1 MYCTLIKKINVN
13 TTQTLKTITNNKSN
27 NLYSVGGA
35 NGFLQVINVDVT
47 RPKNSEIKGPIKDPS
62 QLNFSNTFNF
72 YNNDITL
79 ITWNDSYNKLTTC
92 DKSNRI
98 VIWFNRKGCW
108 TVESINQ
115 REVSNVSAIKWSKQG
130 KYICI
135 LYEDGTCIVG
145 NVEGQRMWGKVIKEG
160 IYDLEWSP
168 TGINILIACMR
179 SNVLIVGRNGD
190 FLGELEVNIDFIEN
204 KITTIEWWINFLSE
218 EQNESQ
224 PKHLLL
230 AYESGDVALY
240 DDANDKDPIETNTL
254 LSSITKAEWTL
265 YGNSFA
271 ICGKFKKDN
280 RYGVAFYSTDIKTVL
295 SVIKCPEQ
303 CVSFCLSNDATK
315 VGMLVSNGIFFGLI
329 KPKYKW
335 CYFCDTLVYSYIN
348 EDNHHVINFWNVK
361 DNKHNYKYANS
372 LIEMTAKSPFCIIAT
387 KEDEK
392 IYMLTIYDC
401 LGVALI
407 SKKIKIFPMF
417 ISLSDFHIC
426 VADRNYVYVWKYR
439 SKNEKENKR
448 RINTHSMTYSD
459 IKILNDDDM
468 FEAIFFIDDIMR
480 KESIMSFDGNSI
492 TKDPILAMCIS
503 NSFIMITRASGSGAK
518 IDCDSLRSFTV
529 FHFDSRLVKIGIS
542 PNEKFLWGINDGDF
556 VKVYD
561 ISKKVI
567 EKALIERK
575 DTWSVLWSS
584 IENDKEERFCFLEKN
599 KLNIVSNFSI
609 EETIVC
615 NSYLCEYGDMVI
627 TVAKMEKLMYKPWDM
642 ELTPEMIIE
651 RIETK
656 VLRDLKEKMGKN
668 LSSSEIYKFVND
680 HPNKK
685 MWEMLSTYSLNN
697 MDFELAEKAMMQ
709 TGDYAGLDFV
719 KKVKEMGDE
728 NMKKA
733 EVAQYLKSYEEA
745 EKIYKDEKREDK
757 NVEMNMKLGKW
768 DKVVDILEEKK
779 EEEEINTN
787 DVKKEEIEKNDVKN
801 EEEKTEEDKKEEEKK
816 EEKKEE
822 DKKEEEKKEEKKE
835 EEKKSKKSS
844 TIKGSS
850 NKTSTIKESTLV
862 EMNPNNEEKKE
873 NEDKKEEEKKKDK
886 KEEEH
891 KDENNN
897 KVEDDKKSKMSK
909 KSKKSKNSTG
919 TKKSKK
925 SSISKNTA
933 KKEIAPN
940 EEEKVNKEKT
950 KTINEGEQKEENST
964 DNNKEEDTQNPIQKK
979 ETKVGDKQTLNKSV
993 NNNLNEST
1001 TSKKENNN
1009 PNKSVN
1015 KSLNK
1020 SINKSLTKSVNK
1032 SIHKT
1037 PKNKS
1042 LHKSINK
1049 SNIEQSIAHDNNE
1062 SLSQNQ
1068 EEENEEGEEEENEE
1082 GEECE
1087 NEENEDEENEEG
1099 ENEESEKNDVVLD
1112 DNLKQSYNNLAEQ
1125 LIESKSYDK
1134 AEKLLLK
1141 TNNVSS
1147 LTKLYFTSEQYDKA
1161 TPLIEKTTDIPT
1173 LSYMASQ
1180 FETYGLFDESV
1191 KCYLKVNDIN
1201 KAIDI
1206 CINMNKWELFDQ
1218 IATTYDI
1225 FSNDEIVAEY
1235 AKKLTAKN
1243 LKMELVDFYIKTHRH
1258 YFAYKTLLDIANDL
1272 WRMKCSPLHIKKI
1285 YVFAALEMER
1295 YNIKQYTS
1303 LSSSSQTSSND
1314 SSKDDNVEKNLNV
1327 DNLSSFQIS
1336 NATQYQYNPNSTNIS
1351 SNLHYTLTHKILN
1364 NIWKGAEAFHF
1375 YMLCQAQLYKK
1386 EYKKAAKTSLRLVL
1400 YEKELKSENVY
1411 ALIALCAGLSQ
1422 NLRIMSKAVSIIEN
1436 ENKRRYKGLGER
1448 LFANK
1453 EIVNKDEVYYKCP
1466 NEKCDGEISE
1476 YDIYCR
1482 KCGMNFDGCVISGES
1497 IITKNYFKCK
1507 RCRHKSL
1514 KIEAIRK
1521 SIRNCPM
1528 CHVSLLPH

>member
-47 RPKNSEIKGPIKDPS
+47 RPKNSEIKGPIKDPY
-62 QLNFSNTFNF
+62 QLNFSNTLNF

-79 ITWNDSYNKLTTC
+79 ITWNDAYNKLTTC

-98 VIWFNRKGCW
+98 VIWFNRQGCW

-115 REVSNVSAIKWSKQG
+115 RDVSNVTAIKWSKQG
-130 KYICI
+130 KYICF

-168 TGINILIACMR
+168 TGINILIACVR

-204 KITTIEWWINFLSE
+204 KITTIEWWINFLSD

-230 AYESGDVALY
+230 AYESGDIALY
-240 DDANDKDPIETNTL
+240 DDANDKDPLETNTL
-254 LSSITKAEWTL
+254 MSSIIKAEWTL

-271 ICGKFKKDN
+271 ICGRFKKDN

-295 SVIKCPEQ
+295 SLIKCPDQ
-303 CVSFCLSNDATK
+303 CFSFCLSNDATK

-361 DNKHNYKYANS
+361 DNKHNFKYANG

-392 IYMLTIYDC
+392 NYMVTIYDC

-426 VADRNYVYVWKYR
+426 VADRNFVYVWKYR
-439 SKNEKENKR
+439 SKTEKENKR
-448 RINTHSMTYSD
+448 RVNTHSMAYSD
-459 IKILNDDDM
+459 IKILNNDDM
-468 FEAIFFIDDIMR
+468 FETIFFIDDITR
-480 KESIMSFDGNSI
+480 VMSFDDNSI

-503 NSFIMITRASGSGAK
+503 NSFIMITRASGSGVK
-518 IDCDSLRSFTV
+518 IDCDSLRSCTV
-529 FHFDSRLVKIGIS
+529 FHFDNRLVKIGIS
-542 PNEKFLWGINDGDF
+542 PNEKFLWGINDGDY
-556 VKVYD
+556 VRVYD
-561 ISKKVI
+561 ISKKTI

-584 IENDKEERFCFLEKN
+584 IENASDDKEDAHLRFCFLEKN

-609 EETIVC
+609 EETLVC

-787 DVKKEEIEKNDVKN
+787 DVKKEEKK
-801 EEEKTEEDKKEEEKK
+801 EEEKEEEKK

-822 DKKEEEKKEEKKE
+822 ITDEKNEDEKKEEQTDEKK

-844 TIKGSS
+844 SIKVTS

-862 EMNPNNEEKKE
+862 EMNPNNEEKKQE
-873 NEDKKEEEKKKDK
+873 NEDKKEEENNDKNNDK
-886 KEEEH
+886 KE
-891 KDENNN
+891 DENKDKTNN
-897 KVEDDKKSKMSK
+897 KEEDDKKSKMSK
-909 KSKKSKNSTG
+909 KSKKSKKSTG

-925 SSISKNTA
+925 SSISKSID
-933 KKEIAPN
+933 KKELPPN
-940 EEEKVNKEKT
+940 EEEKENTKAIKE
-950 KTINEGEQKEENST
+950 GDQKEENST
-964 DNNKEEDTQNPIQKK
+964 DNNKEEDTNNLIQKK
-979 ETKVGDKQTLNKSV
+979 ETKAEDKKILNKSV
-993 NNNLNEST
+993 NKSLNEST

-1009 PNKSVN
+1009 PNKSI
-1015 KSLNK
+1015 NK
-1020 SINKSLTKSVNK
+1020 SINKSPSKSVNK
-1032 SIHKT
+1032 SIHKST

-1049 SNIEQSIAHDNNE
+1049 SNIEQSIAQDNNE
-1062 SLSQNQ
+1062 SLSPNE
-1068 EEENEEGEEEENEE
+1068 EEENEDSENEDEENEEAEKEEGEEEENEE
-1082 GEECE
+1082 
-1087 NEENEDEENEEG
+1087 
-1099 ENEESEKNDVVLD
+1099 SEKNDIVLD
-1112 DNLKQSYNNLAEQ
+1112 DNLKQSYNNLADQ

-1141 TNNVSS
+1141 TNNVPT

-1218 IATTYDI
+1218 IASTYDI

-1235 AKKLTAKN
+1235 AKKLISKN
-1243 LKMELVDFYIKTHRH
+1243 LRMELVDFYIKTHRH

-1272 WRMKCSPLHIKKI
+1272 WKMKCSPLHIKKI

-1303 LSSSSQTSSND
+1303 LSSSQTSSND

-1327 DNLSSFQIS
+1327 DNISSFQVS
-1336 NATQYQYNPNSTNIS
+1336 NVTQYQYNPNSAIEIS

-1364 NIWKGAEAFHF
+1364 NVWKGAEAFHF
-1375 YMLCQAQLYKK
+1375 YMLCQSQLYKK
-1386 EYKKAAKTSLRLVL
+1386 EYKKATKTSLRLVL

-1422 NLRIMSKAVSIIEN
+1422 NLRIMSKAVAIIEN
-1436 ENKRRYKGLGER
+1436 ENKRKYKGLGER

-1453 EIVNKDEVYYKCP
+1453 EIENKDEVYYKCP

-1476 YDIYCR
+1476 YDIYCS